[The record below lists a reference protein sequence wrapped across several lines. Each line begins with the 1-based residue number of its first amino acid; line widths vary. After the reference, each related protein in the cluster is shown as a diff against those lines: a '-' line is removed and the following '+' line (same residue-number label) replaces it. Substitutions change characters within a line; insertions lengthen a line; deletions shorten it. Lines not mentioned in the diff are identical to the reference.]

1 LTPQKVER
9 LGVGEALLVGREPGL
24 RAFPAL
30 VDRRAVRLQA
40 ADILRSYFGFALPS
54 GVLISELTAAQKQIV
69 QITRALLHE
78 PTTLVFDEPTAA
90 LVTREAEIL
99 FALIRRLRS
108 EGITIIYVSHY
119 LAEIEN
125 LCDSVTVLRSGRDV
139 AVVDPRRLPP
149 TPSPR

>member
-9 LGVGEALLVGREPGL
+9 LGVHFIHQDRLLPPSFTVGEALFLGCEPGL

-30 VDRRAVRLQA
+30 VDRRAMRLQA
-40 ADILRSYFGFALPS
+40 ADILRNYFGFALPS

-99 FALIRRLRS
+99 SR
-108 EGITIIYVSHY
+108 
-119 LAEIEN
+119 
-125 LCDSVTVLRSGRDV
+125 
-139 AVVDPRRLPP
+139 
-149 TPSPR
+149 